1 MYKIEEDGIGNL
13 GFLWFLV
20 LGKRERERER
30 ERENTC
36 VNFIELLE
44 YLFTIAMKYLYTK

>member
-1 MYKIEEDGIGNL
+1 VYKIEEDGIGNL

-20 LGKRERERER
+20 LGKR